1 MSWLQSDHHA
11 VRFFPLVV
19 VLTAAK
25 QLRNVHHTPDLAIYV
40 LQRGT
45 KDSGSTK
52 WLICS
57 LNGYQS
63 VGLTAIFVITCLHP
77 FSDSIINS
85 SSFFFWL
92 CPQHVEI
99 PRPGIEPAPQQ

>member
-85 SSFFFWL
+85 SSFFFL
-92 CPQHVEI
+92 AVSAACGNSQA
-99 PRPGIEPAPQQ
+99 RD